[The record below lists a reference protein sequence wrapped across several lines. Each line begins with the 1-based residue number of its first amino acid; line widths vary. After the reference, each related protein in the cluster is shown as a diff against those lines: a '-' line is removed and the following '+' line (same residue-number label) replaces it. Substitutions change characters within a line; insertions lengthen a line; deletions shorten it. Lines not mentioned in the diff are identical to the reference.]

1 MKPSHLIASLAAVAA
16 LALVTGCGT
25 EVQRV
30 DETQAIDLSGS
41 WNDTDSRL
49 VAEEMIKDSLQRP
62 WADEFIA
69 KQNRK
74 PVVRVRRILIRAE
87 EVINPTIMTDGIIQ
101 ELVNSGKVRA
111 VAEESLVDQARNERI
126 DQEKQASAETR
137 KQSFQEL
144 GADYVLTGTI
154 ESQLDQEGKQAVK
167 FYKATFKLVDV
178 TTQEIAWQ
186 RSKSV
191 KKLVKR

>member
-87 EVINPTIMTDGIIQ
+87 EVINPTIMTDSIVQ

-111 VAEESLVDQARNERI
+111 VAEEALVDQARNERV
-126 DQEKQASAETR
+126 DQEKQASAESR

-154 ESQLDQEGKQAVK
+154 ESQLDQEGSKAVK